1 MSAVDERDGE
11 PLAEAEPRRG
21 GRLIWVVMGVGLAV
35 VVLGVVFAG
44 RFGSDP
50 TVTASPLIGTPAPE
64 VTVAAFDGEGVVD
77 LADYRGDIV
86 VVNFW
91 ASWCLGC
98 RQEHAALVAAAD
110 QYRDL
115 GVTFIGINYQDGA
128 GPAGAFLD
136 DLGRG
141 DGYVYATDDGSR
153 TAFEFGVLG
162 LPETFFIDRDG
173 TVVAKVSGPVSYE
186 LLSRTLD
193 AILLGRGVDSV
204 TTGDVENR

>member
-1 MSAVDERDGE
+1 MSTTDQSDTTPGAAVE
-11 PLAEAEPRRG
+11 PPRGRRSIWLVMLG
-21 GRLIWVVMGVGLAV
+21 GVVV

-44 RFGSDP
+44 RFGTDP

-64 VTVAAFDGEGVVD
+64 VAITAFDGGVVD

-86 VVNFW
+86 VLNFW

-98 RQEHAALVAAAD
+98 RQEHAALVAASD
-110 QYRDL
+110 QYREL
-115 GVTFIGINYQDGA
+115 GVTFVGVNYQDAA
-128 GPAGAFLD
+128 GPARAFLD

-141 DGYVYATDDGSR
+141 DDYVYGVDEGSR

-162 LPETFFIDRDG
+162 LPETFFIDREG
-173 TVVAKVSGPVSYE
+173 TVVAKVSGPLSFG
-186 LLSRTLD
+186 LLTRTLD
-193 AILLGRGVDSV
+193 AILLGRSVDSV